1 MQLSIS
7 GQRMDITDA
16 LRAHVADKVEKITR
30 HFDHVTR
37 THVVLRTEK
46 SRHKAEATV
55 NTRGAT
61 LHAAATAG
69 DMYAAID
76 SMAEK
81 LDRQVIKHKEKLTD
95 HHRSDESL
103 KRMTDEQLHPEP
115 GGD

>member
-7 GQRMDITDA
+7 GQHMDITDA
-16 LRAHVADKVEKITR
+16 LRGHVADKVKKITR

-37 THVVLRTEK
+37 THVVLRPEK

-55 NTRGAT
+55 NIRGAT
-61 LHAAATAG
+61 MHAAATAD

-81 LDRQVIKHKEKLTD
+81 LDRQMLKHKEKRAD
-95 HHRSDESL
+95 HHRGDESL
-103 KRMTDEQLHPEP
+103 KHMTDEQLDS
-115 GGD
+115 GDGD